1 MKDRTTC
8 TPKFRPWHI
17 VERSR
22 ANARAPLA
30 RRNGGAYIP
39 RHWRPKDD
47 ADEIVRIREWLRFL
61 AYFESRVNRFSSTW

>member
-1 MKDRTTC
+1 MKDRATC
-8 TPKFRPWHI
+8 APKFRPWHI
-17 VERSR
+17 FERPR
-22 ANARAPLA
+22 ASPRAPLA
-30 RRNGGAYIP
+30 RRNGRAYIP